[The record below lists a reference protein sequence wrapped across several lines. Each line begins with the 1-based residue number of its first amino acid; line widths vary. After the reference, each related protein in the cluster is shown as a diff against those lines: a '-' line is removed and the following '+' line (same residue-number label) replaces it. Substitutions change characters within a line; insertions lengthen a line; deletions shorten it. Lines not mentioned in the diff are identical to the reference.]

1 MAEFVNFAAQKNSRN
16 VAITTL
22 MHPKTGGL
30 MIETIKIGTIKW
42 HHIIDPKEEDLQ
54 YLKDNFY
61 FHPLDIDDCRSKIN
75 QRPKI
80 DVYDDYYFIILHFPK
95 FDRINRFLKTKEVK
109 IFWGEDYVITIG
121 NTHWV
126 VKDLFDEAMDQ
137 YQRKEEFEIGTSD
150 ALLYHILER
159 LMTATL
165 SMIRKIGSD
174 VEFLNRDLFNKNSQ
188 KTIERISVT
197 RKNIILLNTIFKP
210 QLPLFHKFESGAI
223 EGYAENMEDYWGN
236 ILDYYQK
243 LWDMTED
250 YAELIEGL
258 SKTFD
263 SLQANRT
270 NQIMKIL
277 TLISSIVL
285 PLSFITGLYGM
296 NVMLPIQDNP
306 YAFWGVMG
314 VMAALVVLML
324 MYFKMKNWM

>member
-1 MAEFVNFAAQKNSRN
+1 
-16 VAITTL
+16 
-22 MHPKTGGL
+22 

-42 HHIIDPKEEDLQ
+42 YHIIDPKEEDLQ

-61 FHPLDIDDCRSKIN
+61 FHPLDIDDCRSKLN

-80 DVYDDYYFIILHFPK
+80 DIYDDYYFIILHFPK

-137 YQRKEEFEIGTSD
+137 YQRKEEFQIGTSD

-159 LMTATL
+159 LMTETL

-210 QLPLFHKFESGAI
+210 QVPLFHKFESGAV

-314 VMAALVVLML
+314 VMATLVVLML
-324 MYFKMKNWM
+324 LYFKMKNWM

>member
-1 MAEFVNFAAQKNSRN
+1 
-16 VAITTL
+16 
-22 MHPKTGGL
+22 
-30 MIETIKIGTIKW
+30 MIETIKIGTIRW
-42 HHIIDPKEEDLQ
+42 HHILDPKEDDLQ
-54 YLKDNFY
+54 YLKDTFY
-61 FHPLDIDDCRSKIN
+61 FHPLDIEDCRSKLN

-95 FDRINRFLKTKEVK
+95 FDRINKFLKTKEVK

-126 VKDLFDEAMDQ
+126 IQDLFNLAREQAA
-137 YQRKEEFEIGTSD
+137 RKEEFEIGTSD

-159 LMTATL
+159 LMTETTTL
-165 SMIRKIGSD
+165 IRKIGSD

-197 RKNIILLNTIFKP
+197 RKNIILLNTIFRP
-210 QLPLFHKFESGAI
+210 QLPLFQKFESGAI

-243 LWDMTED
+243 IWDMTED

-270 NQIMKIL
+270 NEIIKML
-277 TLISSIVL
+277 TLISSFIL

-296 NVMLPIQDNP
+296 NVVLPFGEHP
-306 YAFWGVMG
+306 FAFYGIIGSMVL
-314 VMAALVVLML
+314 LVAFMFT
-324 MYFKMKNWM
+324 YFKIKKWM

>member
-1 MAEFVNFAAQKNSRN
+1 
-16 VAITTL
+16 
-22 MHPKTGGL
+22 

-61 FHPLDIDDCRSKIN
+61 FHPLDIDDCRSKLN

-80 DVYDDYYFIILHFPK
+80 DIYDDYYFIILHFPR

-137 YQRKEEFEIGTSD
+137 YRRKEEFEIGTSD

-159 LMTATL
+159 LMSATISL
-165 SMIRKIGSD
+165 IRKIGSD

-314 VMAALVVLML
+314 VMATLVVLML
-324 MYFKMKNWM
+324 LYFRMKNWM